1 MKHSGHIRRALGLRR
16 DVAAVVAVVFLLVM
30 SCGW

>member
-1 MKHSGHIRRALGLRR
+1 MKHSGHIRRALGLPR
-16 DVAAVVAVVFLLVM
+16 DVAAVVAVVFLL